1 MSICYFYDVT
11 VYRLDEKTYYS
22 KRAIFIDEALFPK
35 HSSDS
40 DALRK
45 RDNDNPRENMGFRDH
60 LGRIYGGCWRFNETI
75 GFIRLHF
82 LGSQIRGDYFSVVRK
97 RIVRTRTKTFEY
109 RTWKLAPEID
119 QDGILMPGCSNS
131 LVLILIG
138 SVSLRPRGTAAPLPC
153 HHLRRS
159 EPRIYS
165 ARSRSRRPQARRRQA
180 FAEGDRIVT
189 REAGLP
195 GEARP
200 AHCSHCKN
208 HKQLWSYENHLQS

>member
-119 QDGILMPGCSNS
+119 LPAHGSNEDIFRT
-131 LVLILIG
+131 VLEYLSDCRNELPRRYIDAGLLEFIG
-138 SVSLRPRGTAAPLPC
+138 PYIDWKRLLAATR
-153 HHLRRS
+153 H
-159 EPRIYS
+159 
-165 ARSRSRRPQARRRQA
+165 RRPAPVPSSPP
-180 FAEGDRIVT
+180 I
-189 REAGLP
+189 
-195 GEARP
+195 
-200 AHCSHCKN
+200 
-208 HKQLWSYENHLQS
+208 